1 MVSFFG
7 REAMR
12 LVIVVILQSL
22 NLACESMIFSL
33 SDIVNHPY
41 ITLSTMWSMIA
52 VLVLTV
58 LVMMIVLVVTHFVFS
73 FYLKRCCCV
82 RLSGKAQ
89 TFSLNIFYHGIVF
102 LKMNASNAQ
111 AVPISYYKW
120 SFFGVLCSC
129 RKNYPEKKRLF
140 PFIFS
145 PWKIYNFMV

>member
-7 REAMR
+7 RETMK

-22 NLACESMIFSL
+22 NLACESMIPSL
-33 SDIVNHPY
+33 SDIVNHPN
-41 ITLSTMWSMIA
+41 ITLSTMWSVIA

-73 FYLKRCCCV
+73 FNLKRCCCV

-111 AVPISYYKW
+111 SVPISYYKW
-120 SFFGVLCSC
+120 SFSVFCVPATRIIR
-129 RKNYPEKKRLF
+129 RKNALF
-140 PFIFS
+140 
-145 PWKIYNFMV
+145 IYFFALKNL

>member
-1 MVSFFG
+1 MK
-7 REAMR
+7 

-22 NLACESMIFSL
+22 DLAREGMISSL

-41 ITLSTMWSMIA
+41 ITLSTMGSVIA

-73 FYLKRCCCV
+73 FNLKRCCCV

-102 LKMNASNAQ
+102 LKMNALNAQ

-129 RKNYPEKKRLF
+129 HKNYQEKKRSF
-140 PFIFS
+140 FIYFFAL
-145 PWKIYNFMV
+145 KNL

>member
-7 REAMR
+7 RETMK

-22 NLACESMIFSL
+22 DLASEGMISSL
-33 SDIVNHPY
+33 PDIVNHPY

-73 FYLKRCCCV
+73 FSLKRCCCIW
-82 RLSGKAQ
+82 LSGKAQ

-111 AVPISYYKW
+111 AVPICTTNGLFSV
-120 SFFGVLCSC
+120 FCVPATRIIR
-129 RKNYPEKKRLF
+129 RKNTRFHLFFRLEK
-140 PFIFS
+140 FIIS
-145 PWKIYNFMV
+145 

>member
-7 REAMR
+7 RETMK

-22 NLACESMIFSL
+22 NLAREGMISSL
-33 SDIVNHPY
+33 PDIVNHPY

-58 LVMMIVLVVTHFVFS
+58 LVMIVRVVTHFVFS
-73 FYLKRCCCV
+73 FSLKRCYCI

-111 AVPISYYKW
+111 AVPISQCQW

-129 RKNYPEKKRLF
+129 HKNYQEKKHSF
-140 PFIFS
+140 SFIF
-145 PWKIYNFMV
+145 PP